1 MKIRTIASKWF
12 ALLAA
17 AALVMGVA
25 TSCNTTAPPDRV
37 EVSDEIEVIAEVVAI
52 DKAGRI
58 VTLLGPEGNKVDI
71 EAGDEVRNFD
81 QIEVGDK
88 VKVTYYES
96 VAVYL
101 GVPGSQPEAGATE
114 VLARAAKGDK
124 PGGVVTSVIEASAS
138 VKAINRS
145 RRTVTLELADGN
157 VITSKVDP
165 SAKAYDTLKVGDTI
179 HVRLTR
185 ALAIA
190 VEAP

>member
-1 MKIRTIASKWF
+1 MKHLFIIAI
-12 ALLAA
+12 LA

-25 TSCNTTAPPDRV
+25 TSCSTAPPPVDV
-37 EVSDEIEVIAEVVAI
+37 EFSEAVQVTAEVVAV

-58 VTLLGPEGNKVDI
+58 VTLVGPEGNETDI

-101 GVPGSQPEAGATE
+101 GVPGTQPEAETTE
-114 VLARAAKGDK
+114 VVARAAKGEK
-124 PGGVVTSVIEASAS
+124 PGGMVVSVINVSAI
-138 VKAINRS
+138 VKDIDRNR
-145 RRTVTLELADGN
+145 RAVTLELADGN
-157 VITSKVDP
+157 VVRSKVDP
-165 SAKAYDTLKVGDTI
+165 SVKAFDTLKVDDSI
-179 HVRLTR
+179 NVRLTR
-185 ALAIA
+185 AVAIA